1 MKKPSG
7 KWDLENPVDKK
18 VKWDDPLTIIGV
30 VKDFH
35 FKSVHEKIEPLVIM
49 IAANR
54 YNRVYVKLNSGD
66 LTAAVGAVNDVY
78 KKFSPDRPFDYT
90 FLNEDFDKLYRA
102 EQRTGTI
109 FNYFAW
115 IAIFISCLGLF
126 GLVMFTIEHRV
137 KEIGI
142 RKVLGASVSNLFS
155 LISSDFIRLIII
167 SNVIA
172 IPVAWYAMNKWLDSF
187 AYRVNIH
194 WATFVIAAV
203 ASILIAWLTMSYQ
216 SIKAAIANPVNSLRN
231 E

>member
-1 MKKPSG
+1 
-7 KWDLENPVDKK
+7 
-18 VKWDDPLTIIGV
+18 
-30 VKDFH
+30 
-35 FKSVHEKIEPLVIM
+35 M

-90 FLNEDFDKLYRA
+90 FLNQDFDKLYRA

>member
-1 MKKPSG
+1 VTG
-7 KWDLENPVDKK
+7 
-18 VKWDDPLTIIGV
+18 VKNV
-30 VKDFH
+30 
-35 FKSVHEKIEPLVIM
+35 
-49 IAANR
+49 
-54 YNRVYVKLNSGD
+54 YN
-66 LTAAVGAVNDVY
+66 
-78 KKFSPDRPFDYT
+78 KFSPDRPFDYT

-102 EQRTGTI
+102 EQRTGAI

-115 IAIFISCLGLF
+115 IAVFISCLGLF
-126 GLVMFTIEHRV
+126 GLVMFTIEQRV

-172 IPVAWYAMNKWLDSF
+172 VPLAWYAMNKWLDTF
-187 AYRVNIH
+187 AYKITIH
-194 WATFVIAAV
+194 WATFALAAA